1 MARISIPNSRI
12 KGLQTEFSG
21 LFQGR
26 LKGKMERKW
35 LEKVMGF
42 IQSKNKTR
50 TETFH
55 YFTDAGGFRRWDRG
69 TTRSYTDLYD
79 VAWEVEVLRWED
91 AIEWDREDE
100 EDLIVRTF
108 RQQLGAMADKS
119 ILIDI
124 EAFFQIIQATTDPDR
139 LETVPNGADGLA
151 IYSSSRTDFGGSG
164 NVVTGSGVSTVAQIK
179 SDFFSARQRINGL
192 KDKHLDFYHR
202 ENVFLD
208 GICILFNDANLER
221 FAETFEAKLIQGS
234 AAGIEN
240 IIIAETW
247 AGPITL
253 WPTPRITDDSWYF
266 FAEGV
271 PEKPV
276 FALERR
282 DLGSE
287 PEQIYKDE
295 NNSDYCADNDARRM
309 LFRKRVGYG
318 VSLPQGTVQVNN

>member
-26 LKGKMERKW
+26 LKGKQERKW
-35 LEKVMGF
+35 LTKVMDF

-69 TTRSYTDLYD
+69 RSRSYTDLYD

-100 EDLIVRTF
+100 EDLLVRTF
-108 RQQLGAMADKS
+108 RQQIGAIADKA

-124 EAFFQIIQATTDPDR
+124 ESFFQIIQASTDPDR
-139 LETVPNGADGLA
+139 LLTIPNASDGLA
-151 IYSSSRTDFGGSG
+151 IYSSSRTDFGVNGNIVSG
-164 NVVTGSGVSTVAQIK
+164 GGVSTVAQIK
-179 SDFFSARQRINGL
+179 TDFFKARARVNGL
-192 KDKHLDFYHR
+192 VDKHLDLYHR

-208 GICILFNDANLER
+208 GITIIFGDVNLER

-234 AAGIEN
+234 SAGIEN
-240 IIIAETW
+240 ILISETW

-253 WPTPRITDDSWYF
+253 WPTPRITTNDWF
-266 FAEGV
+266 VFAEGV

-295 NNSDYCADNDARRM
+295 NNSDYCADNDVRRM

-318 VSLPQGTVQVNN
+318 VSLPQGTVMIDN